1 MGSRRETAL
10 PRRAARQSRPDA
22 HAGESRFLR
31 YNPEAAAGDL
41 PVAATFLRRASTR
54 THRMPPS
61 VPQPPAN
68 ADVPAGTALSGTA
81 PGGGPPP
88 ADGFELEAGE
98 SVVAS
103 CRFDLDADLR
113 FTDGRILLTDRRV
126 LADAPA
132 TAAEGPER
140 RPGGWSWR
148 LDPTTSIDVHLR
160 SAVGRIDLSQQG
172 RVVARWLFTPARAKA
187 VLALEDAFDARVH
200 GQAAA
205 AEADQPV
212 EPPPPH
218 PLPAGKALDDD
229 EPMPAGGMAATWRSL
244 ARVLSFARPHAGMA
258 VVGVFLTLASTIAT
272 LVPPYLTMPLV
283 DDVLVPRQAGQ
294 PVPFSLVWWYLGGL
308 AVAAVAAWLL
318 SWCRSWTLAWVSER
332 IAADLRVQTY
342 AHMQTLSLDFFS
354 SRRTGDLMS
363 RVGDDTERINMFLS
377 VNLIE
382 FSANVM
388 LVLLTAAVLVWINPW
403 LALVT
408 LAPFPLVVWL
418 VYAVRFRLRR
428 GFSRAS
434 VAWADMTSVLADT
447 IPGIRVV
454 KAFAQ
459 ESREVDR
466 FLAANDRVL
475 DANDRVNVVWAFF
488 GPLVSLFSEL
498 GLLVV
503 WAAGASMVFTG
514 SVTVGMLTAFLTYIA
529 RFYGRIES
537 MIHMVPATQ
546 RAATSAQRIFD
557 ILDCKPSVA
566 EPPRALDPGRVRGRI
581 EISGVHF
588 RYGSRE
594 ILHGIDLTIEPG
606 EMIGLVGTS
615 GSGKSTLANLV
626 CRFYDPSSGSIRV
639 DGHDLRDL
647 SITGYRRNLGC
658 VLQEPFLFFGT
669 IAENI
674 AYGAT
679 LAAGDPADLRRRIV
693 AAARAAGAHEF
704 ILAQPLAYDSRVGER
719 GGGLSGG
726 ERQRLSIARALLV
739 DPRILI
745 LDEATSAVD
754 AETEAVIQSAIDR
767 LVAGRTTIAIAHR
780 LSTLRRA
787 NRLVVLDHGRIVE
800 IGTHDELLAAD
811 GAYARLYHAQQKAAE
826 AAAAGAG

>member
-1 MGSRRETAL
+1 MPLTQPL
-10 PRRAARQSRPDA
+10 PD
-22 HAGESRFLR
+22 
-31 YNPEAAAGDL
+31 
-41 PVAATFLRRASTR
+41 R
-54 THRMPPS
+54 TPS
-61 VPQPPAN
+61 AVS
-68 ADVPAGTALSGTA
+68 DE
-81 PGGGPPP
+81 
-88 ADGFELEAGE
+88 ELELEPGE
-98 SVVAS
+98 RVGAS
-103 CRFDLDADLR
+103 CRFALDANLQ
-113 FTDGRILLTDRRV
+113 FTDGSIVLTDRRL
-126 LADAPA
+126 LADRPA
-132 TAAEGPER
+132 SADSQPT
-140 RPGGWSWR
+140 GGRWSWR
-148 LDPTTSIDVHLR
+148 LEPGTSIDVHLR
-160 SAVGRIDLSQQG
+160 SSVGRIELSQNG
-172 RVVARWLFTPARAKA
+172 RVVARWLFTPARAKG
-187 VLALEDAFDARVH
+187 VHALEDAFDARSH
-200 GQAAA
+200 DG
-205 AEADQPV
+205 
-212 EPPPPH
+212 PPPPEAAAR
-218 PLPAGKALDDD
+218 PEAEEPQPIVGGKASADD
-229 EPMPAGGMAATWRSL
+229 EPVGGAATSWRAL
-244 ARVLSFARPHAGMA
+244 GRLLSFARPHAGMA
-258 VVGVFLTLASTIAT
+258 VLGIFLTLASTCAA

-283 DDVLVPRQAGQ
+283 DQVLIPRQAGA
-294 PVPFSLVWWYLGGL
+294 PIPFSRVLWYLGGL
-308 AVAAVAAWLL
+308 ALAAVAAWLL
-318 SWCRSWTLAWVSER
+318 SWARSWTLAWVSER
-332 IAADLRVQTY
+332 IAADLRVKTY

-354 SRRTGDLMS
+354 GKRTGDLMS
-363 RVGDDTERINMFLS
+363 RVGNDTDRINLFLS
-377 VNLIE
+377 VNVIE
-382 FSANVM
+382 FASNVM
-388 LVLLTAAVLVWINPW
+388 LVLLTAVVLVWINPW

-418 VYAVRFRLRR
+418 VYFVRTGLRR
-428 GFSRAS
+428 GFARAT

-466 FLAANDRVL
+466 FVAANDRVL

-488 GPLVSLFSEL
+488 GPLVSLFSEI

-503 WAAGASMVFTG
+503 WAAGAWMVFSG
-514 SVTVGMLTAFLTYIA
+514 SVTVGMLTAFLTYIS
-529 RFYGRIES
+529 RFYTRVES

-557 ILDCKPSVA
+557 ILDCQPTVA
-566 EPPRALDPGRVRGRI
+566 EAPRPLDPGRVRGRI
-581 EISGVHF
+581 EISNVHF
-588 RYGSRE
+588 RYGARE

-658 VLQEPFLFFGT
+658 VLQEPFLFFGS

-674 AYGAT
+674 AYGC
-679 LAAGDPADLRRRIV
+679 PADAPGLQERIV

-704 ILAQPLAYDSRVGER
+704 ILAQPSAYDSRVGER
-719 GGGLSGG
+719 GGSLSGG

-754 AETEAVIQSAIDR
+754 AETEVIIQEAIDR

-800 IGTHDELLAAD
+800 IGSHDELLAAD
-811 GAYARLYHAQQKAAE
+811 GAYARLYRAQQKAAE
-826 AAAAGAG
+826 EAAAGA